1 MIRRI
6 DHVAIAVRDLERAK
20 HFFIECL
27 GGRELFCAPFADQ
40 GYRWTTL
47 ELGTS
52 CFIELIDPLSEDGF
66 VHRFIEKRGEG
77 PHHITIQVDDL
88 EATHKKL
95 EEKGIET
102 FGYSEALPGWKEFY
116 IHPKEAFGTLIQFA
130 EFDPLTWIN
139 PGYVPASYR
148 EFVPEQ
154 KVGAEDDLVSVRR
167 VEGEKGPEIEI
178 RRGDRTLSIPETHAA
193 GLVQALEAVV
203 PKPKQVGDG
212 TLTSAECD

>member
-6 DHVAIAVRDLERAK
+6 DHVAIAVRDLERAR

-52 CFIELIDPLSEDGF
+52 CFIELIDPLDANGF

-77 PHHITIQVDDL
+77 PHHITIHVDDL
-88 EATHKKL
+88 EGTHRML
-95 EEKGIET
+95 EQKGVKT

-116 IHPKEAFGTLIQFA
+116 IHPKEAFGTLFQFA
-130 EFDPLTWIN
+130 EFNPLDWIN
-139 PGYVPASYR
+139 PGYVPPSYR

-154 KVGAEDDLVSVRR
+154 QVGAEEDPIAVRR
-167 VEGEKGPEIEI
+167 VEDERGPQLEIQRGSESLRIPANQAGKLI
-178 RRGDRTLSIPETHAA
+178 R
-193 GLVQALEAVV
+193 ALETAM
-203 PKPKQVGDG
+203 
-212 TLTSAECD
+212 AE

>member
-27 GGRELFCAPFADQ
+27 GGRELFSAPFADQ

-52 CFIELIDPLSEDGF
+52 CFIELIDPLNADGF

-88 EATHKKL
+88 EAMHKML
-95 EEKGIET
+95 EGKGIKT

-130 EFDPLTWIN
+130 EFNPLDWIN

-148 EFVPEQ
+148 EFVADRQLSTE
-154 KVGAEDDLVSVRR
+154 EDPIAVRR
-167 VEGEKGPEIEI
+167 VVGEKGPEIEI
-178 RRGDRTLSIPETHAA
+178 RRGERVLLIPEGRAA
-193 GLVQALEAVV
+193 NLIQALEKAAGG
-203 PKPKQVGDG
+203 PTGDTG
-212 TLTSAECD
+212 

>member
-47 ELGTS
+47 ELGSS
-52 CFIELIDPLSEDGF
+52 CFIELIDPLDADGF

-88 EATHKKL
+88 EATHKTL
-95 EEKGIET
+95 EEKGIKT

-130 EFDPLTWIN
+130 EFDPLNWIN

-154 KVGAEDDLVSVRR
+154 QAGAGDDPISVRR
-167 VEGEKGPEIEI
+167 VEGEEGLEIEI
-178 RRGDRTLSIPETHAA
+178 RRGDRTLSITETQATS
-193 GLVQALEAVV
+193 LIRALETVA
-203 PKPKQVGDG
+203 PK
-212 TLTSAECD
+212 

>member
-40 GYRWTTL
+40 GFRWTTL

-52 CFIELIDPLSEDGF
+52 CFIELIDPLDADGF

-88 EATHKKL
+88 EATHRML
-95 EEKGIET
+95 EEKGIKT

-130 EFDPLTWIN
+130 EFNPLDWIN
-139 PGYVPASYR
+139 PGYVPPSYR

-154 KVGAEDDLVSVRR
+154 KAGPEEDPISVRR
-167 VEGEKGPEIEI
+167 VEREKEPEIEI
-178 RRGDRTLSIPETHAA
+178 RRGDRSFHIPEDQAA
-193 GLVQALEAVV
+193 NLIQALETVMS
-203 PKPKQVGDG
+203 K
-212 TLTSAECD
+212 

>member
-52 CFIELIDPLSEDGF
+52 CFIELLDPLDADGF
-66 VHRFIEKRGEG
+66 VNRFIEKRGEG

-88 EATHKKL
+88 EAMHKML
-95 EEKGIET
+95 EEKGIKT

-130 EFDPLTWIN
+130 EFNPLDWIN
-139 PGYVPASYR
+139 SGYVPPSYQ

-154 KVGAEDDLVSVRR
+154 QGGTDEDPISVQR
-167 VEGEKGPEIEI
+167 VDTEEGPEIEI
-178 RRGDRTLSIPETHAA
+178 RRGEQAFRIPASQAGTLIR
-193 GLVQALEAVV
+193 ALETVAA
-203 PKPKQVGDG
+203 K
-212 TLTSAECD
+212 

>member
-20 HFFIECL
+20 HFFIDCL

-52 CFIELIDPLSEDGF
+52 CFIELIDPLDPAGF
-66 VHRFIEKRGEG
+66 VSRFIEKRGEG

-88 EATHKKL
+88 EAMHRML
-95 EEKGIET
+95 EGKGVKT

-130 EFDPLTWIN
+130 EFNPLDWIK
-139 PGYVPASYR
+139 PGYIPPSYR
-148 EFVPEQ
+148 EFAHDPP
-154 KVGAEDDLVSVRR
+154 VGASEERVSVRR
-167 VEGEKGPEIEI
+167 VQGEKGPEFEI
-178 RRGDRTLSIPETHAA
+178 RRGARTLAIPESEA
-193 GLVQALEAVV
+193 GGLIHALENILAN
-203 PKPKQVGDG
+203 
-212 TLTSAECD
+212 

>member
-20 HFFIECL
+20 TFFIDGL
-27 GGRELFCAPFADQ
+27 GARELFCGPFADQ

-52 CFIELIDPLSEDGF
+52 CFIELIDPLHTDGF

-88 EATHKKL
+88 EATHSML
-95 EEKGIET
+95 EEKGIKT

-130 EFDPLTWIN
+130 EFNPLDWIN
-139 PGYVPASYR
+139 PGYIPPSYR

-154 KVGAEDDLVSVRR
+154 RVGTEQDPISVRR
-167 VEGEKGPEIEI
+167 VEGEKGPEFEI
-178 RRGDRTLSIPETHAA
+178 RRGATTLSIRESET
-193 GLVQALEAVV
+193 GDLIQALETALA
-203 PKPKQVGDG
+203 K
-212 TLTSAECD
+212 

>member
-1 MIRRI
+1 MIKRV

-52 CFIELIDPLSEDGF
+52 CFIELIDPLNADGF
-66 VHRFIEKRGEG
+66 VNRFIEKRGEG

-88 EATHKKL
+88 EAMHKML
-95 EEKGIET
+95 EGKGIKT

-130 EFDPLTWIN
+130 EFNPLDWID

-154 KVGAEDDLVSVRR
+154 QVGAEDDPIAVRR
-167 VEGEKGPEIEI
+167 VAGEKGPEIEI
-178 RRGDRTLSIPETHAA
+178 RRGDRAFSIPETQAA
-193 GLVQALEAVV
+193 NLIHALETVV
-203 PKPKQVGDG
+203 PK
-212 TLTSAECD
+212 

>member
-6 DHVAIAVRDLERAK
+6 DHVAIAVRDIERAK

-47 ELGTS
+47 EFGTS
-52 CFIELIDPLSEDGF
+52 CFIELIDPLTADGF

-88 EATHKKL
+88 EAMHNML
-95 EEKGIET
+95 EGKGIKT

-130 EFDPLTWIN
+130 EFNPLNWIN

-154 KVGAEDDLVSVRR
+154 QVAAEDHPISVRR
-167 VEGEKGPEIEI
+167 LAGEEGPEIEI
-178 RRGDRTLSIPETHAA
+178 RRGKRSLTVREDQAA
-193 GLVQALEAVV
+193 NLIQALETV
-203 PKPKQVGDG
+203 
-212 TLTSAECD
+212 TSK

>member
-52 CFIELIDPLSEDGF
+52 CFIELIDPLDEDGF

-88 EATHKKL
+88 EAMHKML
-95 EEKGIET
+95 EGKGIKT

-130 EFDPLTWIN
+130 EFNPLNWVN

-154 KVGAEDDLVSVRR
+154 QVAAEDDSIAVRR
-167 VEGEKGPEIEI
+167 VAGEKGSQIEI
-178 RRGDRTLSIPETHAA
+178 RRGMQSLHIPEDQAA
-193 GLVQALEAVV
+193 NFIQALESVLSS
-203 PKPKQVGDG
+203 K
-212 TLTSAECD
+212 TE

>member
-52 CFIELIDPLSEDGF
+52 CFIELIDPLNADGF

-88 EATHKKL
+88 EAMHKML
-95 EEKGIET
+95 EGKGIKT

-130 EFDPLTWIN
+130 EFNPLNWVN
-139 PGYVPASYR
+139 PGYVPPSYR

-154 KVGAEDDLVSVRR
+154 QVGEEDDSIAVRR
-167 VEGEKGPEIEI
+167 VAGEKGSQIEI
-178 RRGDRTLSIPETHAA
+178 RRGLQSLHIPEDQAA
-193 GLVQALEAVV
+193 NFIQALESVLSS
-203 PKPKQVGDG
+203 K
-212 TLTSAECD
+212 TE

>member
-52 CFIELIDPLSEDGF
+52 CFIELIDPLNADGF

-88 EATHKKL
+88 EAMHNML
-95 EEKGIET
+95 EGKGIKT

-130 EFDPLTWIN
+130 EFNPLNWVN

-154 KVGAEDDLVSVRR
+154 QVAAEDDSIAVRR
-167 VEGEKGPEIEI
+167 VAGEKGSQIEI
-178 RRGDRTLSIPETHAA
+178 RRGMQSLHIPEDQAA
-193 GLVQALEAVV
+193 NFIQALESVLSS
-203 PKPKQVGDG
+203 K
-212 TLTSAECD
+212 TE

>member
-52 CFIELIDPLSEDGF
+52 CFIELIDPLNADGF

-88 EATHKKL
+88 EAMHKMLKG
-95 EEKGIET
+95 KGIKT

-130 EFDPLTWIN
+130 EFNPLNWIN
-139 PGYVPASYR
+139 PGYVPPSYR

-154 KVGAEDDLVSVRR
+154 QVGAEDDSITVRR
-167 VEGEKGPEIEI
+167 VAGEKGSQIEI
-178 RRGDRTLSIPETHAA
+178 RRGMQSLHIPEDQAA
-193 GLVQALEAVV
+193 NFIQALESVLSS
-203 PKPKQVGDG
+203 K
-212 TLTSAECD
+212 TE

>member
-20 HFFIECL
+20 HFFIDCL
-27 GGRELFCAPFADQ
+27 GGKELFCAPFDDQ

-47 ELGTS
+47 ELGSS
-52 CFIELIDPLSEDGF
+52 CFVELLDPLNTDGF

-88 EATHKKL
+88 EAMHKML
-95 EEKGIET
+95 EEKGIKT

-130 EFDPLTWIN
+130 EFNPLDWIN
-139 PGYVPASYR
+139 PGYVPPSYR
-148 EFVPEQ
+148 EFVPAGQ
-154 KVGAEDDLVSVRR
+154 EDAGEGSLTVRR
-167 VEGEKGPEIEI
+167 VGGEKGPEIEI
-178 RRGDRTLSIPETHAA
+178 ACGDQVLRIPEGRVSDLTEALQAA
-193 GLVQALEAVV
+193 VS
-203 PKPKQVGDG
+203 K
-212 TLTSAECD
+212 

>member
-47 ELGTS
+47 ELGSS
-52 CFIELIDPLSEDGF
+52 CFIELLDPLDEQGF
-66 VHRFIEKRGEG
+66 VNRFIDKRGEG

-88 EATHKKL
+88 ETTHKTL
-95 EEKGIET
+95 EGKGIKT

-130 EFDPLTWIN
+130 EFDPLNWIN
-139 PGYVPASYR
+139 PGYVPASYK

-154 KVGAEDDLVSVRR
+154 QEGSEDDPVAVRR
-167 VEGEKGPEIEI
+167 VEGEEGPRIEI
-178 RRGDRTLSIPETHAA
+178 RRGSRSLRISESEA
-193 GLVQALEAVV
+193 GNLIRELGSALA
-203 PKPKQVGDG
+203 K
-212 TLTSAECD
+212 

>member
-47 ELGTS
+47 ELGSS
-52 CFIELIDPLSEDGF
+52 CFIELIDPLDADGF

-88 EATHKKL
+88 EATHKTL
-95 EEKGIET
+95 EEKGIKT

-130 EFDPLTWIN
+130 EFDPLNWIN

-154 KVGAEDDLVSVRR
+154 QAGAGDDPISVRR
-167 VEGEKGPEIEI
+167 VEGEEGLEIEI
-178 RRGDRTLSIPETHAA
+178 RRGDRTLSMTETQAA
-193 GLVQALEAVV
+193 GLIQALGAVLA
-203 PKPKQVGDG
+203 K
-212 TLTSAECD
+212 

>member
-47 ELGTS
+47 ELGSS
-52 CFIELIDPLSEDGF
+52 CFIELIDPLSADGF

-88 EATHKKL
+88 EAMHKML
-95 EEKGIET
+95 EGKGIKT

-130 EFDPLTWIN
+130 EFNPLDWID
-139 PGYVPASYR
+139 PGYVPPSYR

-154 KVGAEDDLVSVRR
+154 QVGAEDNTIAVRR
-167 VEGEKGPEIEI
+167 MAGEKGPEIEI
-178 RRGDRTLSIPETHAA
+178 RRGDRTLCIPESRVPD
-193 GLVQALEAVV
+193 LIQALE
-203 PKPKQVGDG
+203 
-212 TLTSAECD
+212 TITSK